1 MVIERTALA
10 LALAQFFLA
19 AVLLFSAVL
28 RHIPRW
34 ASVGIPCALVL
45 MWGSFLHIHR
55 VNHDLSGQV
64 FVTDVHM
71 FSDYAA
77 SLVRMGENP
86 YHYDTLDAY
95 RVYRASKLYSTPLIN
110 GDVIGGVSYPSLSFL
125 IYLPFQWL
133 GIDTSLIYPLA
144 LLIGLLLIYG
154 IAPSSIRP
162 LAVVPFLV
170 NPNYTLYALGGV
182 NDIVWAVLL
191 CLMVVMWRRV
201 VWAGLWFG
209 LACAIKQQPWFLAPF
224 LLVRLW
230 HDAPAAARPRVVIQ
244 FSLIAAGSFLILNAP
259 FIAADPAAWFNGIL
273 LPLTEPMILLGQGF
287 SSLTLFGVIFF
298 PQWVFFGLTYGLLL
312 ALLLLYI
319 RFFHHWRDMLWIAPA
334 VALWFAHRSLS
345 SYWYFYL
352 LPLVASILM
361 TLRDAEAA
369 EAQPSTVSP
378 AFSPVWLVSF
388 GIGAGAAVV
397 AAIFAFV
404 PNPIRVELI
413 EPLRY
418 ESGETQISLRVSNQ
432 GERALTPRFSL
443 QSWGEQPAFWNILH
457 GDDQLEPNTDGVYT
471 LISRGNTDG
480 FNLAVGAQIIV
491 SDANSYGVRAST
503 FLPPASFAYV
513 DRLPNSEFVYW
524 NADGSAPYG
533 WGRLGG
539 AGDGA
544 ITLTHF
550 EGERALRF
558 DVNPPEGQSASV
570 ALDTWLML
578 PETPMEIWVQPPPDA
593 NLAPDFDALYGL
605 EIVLTAN
612 GRRFF
617 VLFGDET
624 AAGTLPDST
633 PYTMIAAPEGVW
645 SRQTVRLPAIIEQ
658 LDLPLPAPQ
667 MRAVGSLQLPMRMT
681 NFRLYARANQPMA
694 AYFGTISHPPSADAP
709 PDARIA
715 DAVAH
720 PDQVLLWRGDLNLEA
735 HNYESASDY
744 FTLALAANPELGE
757 AAYGLG
763 AARVA
768 LGDYAEVQTLL
779 EQALTLGY
787 PAQTRVYQSL
797 GWLHL
802 GMNQPEAAQL
812 AFTTA
817 LDRFSSDGVVYG
829 SSVEADLYKGLALA
843 LMQQGRLAL
852 AESMFTRAQALD
864 PSDLELYT
872 LLQSLYIDQGRCA
885 AVDALVRNAARFGFP
900 LPASLCEVVDAS

>member
-1 MVIERTALA
+1 MVIERTALV

-19 AVLLFSAVL
+19 SVLLFTAVL
-28 RHIPRW
+28 RHVPRW
-34 ASVGIPCALVL
+34 ASLGILCALVL

-133 GIDTSLIYPLA
+133 GIETSLIYPLA
-144 LLIGLLLIYG
+144 MLIGLLLIYWL
-154 IAPSSIRP
+154 APPSIRP

-170 NPNYTLYALGGV
+170 NPNYMLYSLGGV
-182 NDIVWAVLL
+182 NDIIWAVLL

-201 VWAGLWFG
+201 LWAGLWFG

-224 LLVRLW
+224 LLIRLW
-230 HDAPAAARPRVVIQ
+230 HDTPATARPRVLTQ
-244 FSLIAAGSFLILNAP
+244 FSLSAAGIFLLLNAP
-259 FIAADPAAWFNGIL
+259 FIAADPAAWLNGIL
-273 LPLTEPMILLGQGF
+273 LPLTQSMVLLGQGF

-298 PQWVFFGLTYGLLL
+298 PQWVFFSLTYGLLL
-312 ALLLLYI
+312 ILLLLYI

-352 LPLVASILM
+352 LPLVASVLM
-361 TLRDAEAA
+361 TLRAA
-369 EAQPSTVSP
+369 EAGEPQLRTVLPAVSP
-378 AFSPVWLVSF
+378 LWLVSF
-388 GIGAGAAVV
+388 GIGAGAATV
-397 AAIFAFV
+397 AVIFAFV
-404 PNPIRVELI
+404 PNPIRVEFI
-413 EPLRY
+413 EPIRY
-418 ESGETQISLRVSNQ
+418 ESGETQINVRVSNQ

-457 GDDQLEPNTDGVYT
+457 GDDQLEPNMDGIYT
-471 LISRGNTDG
+471 LTSRGNSNS
-480 FNLAVGAQIIV
+480 FNFAVGAQLIV
-491 SDANSYGVRAST
+491 SDANSYGLRAST
-503 FLPPASFAYV
+503 FLPPASLAYV
-513 DRLPNSEFVYW
+513 DRLPNSEFAYW
-524 NADGSAPYG
+524 NADGLAPYG

-539 AGDGA
+539 TGTGT
-544 ITLTHF
+544 ITLTTF

-558 DVNPPEGQSASV
+558 ALNPPAEQSVSA

-578 PETPMEIWVQPPPDA
+578 PEMPIEIWVQPPPTA
-593 NLAPDFDALYGL
+593 NDAPDFDALYGL

-612 GRRFF
+612 RQRFF
-617 VLFGDET
+617 VLFG
-624 AAGTLPDST
+624 AANAVGTLPDGT
-633 PYTMIAAPEGVW
+633 PYIMIATPEGVW
-645 SRQTVRLPAIIEQ
+645 SRQTILMPAIIEQ
-658 LDLPLPAPQ
+658 LNIPLPAPQ
-667 MRAVGSLQLPMRMT
+667 MRAVGSLQIPMRMI
-681 NFRLYARANQPMA
+681 NFRLYTRANHPME
-694 AYFGTISHPPSADAP
+694 AYFGTISHPHSADTS
-709 PDARIA
+709 PDTRIA

-720 PDQVLLWRGDLNLEA
+720 PDQVLLWRGNLNLEA
-735 HNYESASDY
+735 RNYASASDY
-744 FTLALAANPELGE
+744 FTLALAANPQSGE

-763 AARVA
+763 AAQVS
-768 LGDYAEVQTLL
+768 LGEYAAAQTLL

-802 GMNQPEAAQL
+802 GMNQEEAAQL

-817 LDRFSSDGVVYG
+817 LDRFSSEGTVYG
-829 SSVEADLYKGLALA
+829 SSIEADLYKGLALS
-843 LMQQGRLAL
+843 LMKQDRLAL

-864 PSDLELYT
+864 PSDIELYT
-872 LLQSLYIDQGRCA
+872 LLQSLYVNQGRCA
-885 AVDALVRNAARFGFP
+885 AADVLITSAARFGFA
-900 LPASLCEVVDAS
+900 LPRSVCEGM